1 MPPNYSRQQSN
12 DLAAS
17 VRIAELRQL
26 QTQLSS
32 VIQDEN
38 DEASVHLNAS
48 LSLDDVESGLA
59 PISQRQSRSLSKE
72 RTQTTTSDD
81 IDELS
86 AMPRFASRR
95 ASNDLGASD
104 RILELRQLQS
114 ELSSVI
120 QDENDEVSASRLDN
134 SSHSHASHI
143 SIDRSAHSA
152 GPRIILSHGSDAESD
167 IESGGL
173 PMVYKPVSRQHVKH
187 APSSE
192 TLVTMTCHSATTS
205 EDTKSDDTSS
215 NINQSAPSASAASSP
230 VVEEPKSLRGRLVA
244 RSKSLYRSGNSRSK
258 SRDRS
263 IKSNDT
269 QLSVSRRSSILAQMR
284 RKKEPSFD
292 DEEKQSLTG
301 RLPKYDFLTDSDK
314 ERGSLKAGHRW
325 WHAVFILSLVS
336 LVACIIT
343 LWAPYP
349 IGARMPSSE
358 VAKTPWSNGCI
369 GVETCICPRE
379 TICADDLLSMIFLTI
394 ARASAWFD
402 YPLYML
408 LFLSKCSN
416 LNNFLQTTA
425 ARVWINFSDS
435 HKVHSLFGCIVAIET
450 TSHSF
455 FHLLRWARRSN
466 DIQLLW
472 TTKTGITGLIAF
484 SLTPLIALPMAVPFL
499 KKRMK
504 FEWRKGK
511 SIRLLALT
519 CNLYFVTCLLT
530 NDCLFSYSALHYLA
544 IAWAAALMCH
554 APQRIFWLIGMP
566 LFVYAADYIVGC
578 LFKCHLVESAHFQR
592 LGDSS
597 CLIEFENPAGF
608 GKQNSAYVYLMLP
621 WISKTQFHAFTV
633 FPAQKPNHSSICIH
647 KCGDW
652 TGELMKQISIPAHKP
667 AFVVGPFLSP
677 FSSPAMDSEF
687 LVAVASGIGVTPA
700 ISLIKQY
707 SCTSRRL
714 NLVWI
719 CRDAGLVEHFLENVE
734 FSSDGYSLIYYT
746 GKRSIILPEKKLP
759 SNVFLFNGRP
769 NLERTISGIIHSIVS
784 GEGLPEELSKKV
796 VTNTPVDM
804 RAKLLV
810 EKALSL
816 YTVDQLF
823 DYTLKASNFYNE
835 SQEPLTNEINYQGVL
850 STMRHLLA
858 NDCNVDSIT
867 KIFEQVDVD
876 GNCRLNRLEFEDFVH
891 LMLEGNSNEEIQTV
905 KRGLAKM
912 STVRDMFES
921 NKQMKSASKD
931 EFGIKQHLHSGDGKF
946 SAKNWSM
953 LYCGGSAPVLSQL
966 KDYKNK
972 FGINLSVEKFD
983 W

>member
-38 DEASVHLNAS
+38 DEASVHSNAS
-48 LSLDDVESGLA
+48 LCLDDVESGLA

-120 QDENDEVSASRLDN
+120 QDENDEVSASRL
-134 SSHSHASHI
+134 SHSHASHI

-269 QLSVSRRSSILAQMR
+269 QLSVSRRSSILTQMR
-284 RKKEPSFD
+284 RKKEPSVD

-301 RLPKYDFLTDSDK
+301 RLPKYDFLADSDK

-519 CNLYFVTCLLT
+519 CNLYFVTFLLT

-858 NDCNVDSIT
+858 NDCNVDST
-867 KIFEQVDVD
+867 LRF
-876 GNCRLNRLEFEDFVH
+876 
-891 LMLEGNSNEEIQTV
+891 
-905 KRGLAKM
+905 
-912 STVRDMFES
+912 S
-921 NKQMKSASKD
+921 NK
-931 EFGIKQHLHSGDGKF
+931 
-946 SAKNWSM
+946 
-953 LYCGGSAPVLSQL
+953 
-966 KDYKNK
+966 
-972 FGINLSVEKFD
+972 
-983 W
+983 

>member
-32 VIQDEN
+32 VNQDEN
-38 DEASVHLNAS
+38 DEASVHSNAS

-72 RTQTTTSDD
+72 RTQTTTSDA

-95 ASNDLGASD
+95 ASNELGASD

-120 QDENDEVSASRLDN
+120 QDENDEVSAPRLDN
-134 SSHSHASHI
+134 SSHSHASRI

-152 GPRIILSHGSDAESD
+152 DPRIILSHGSDSESD

-230 VVEEPKSLRGRLVA
+230 VLEEPKSLRGRLAA
-244 RSKSLYRSGNSRSK
+244 RSKSFYRSGNSRSK

-263 IKSNDT
+263 IKSNDG
-269 QLSVSRRSSILAQMR
+269 QLSVSRRSSILTRMR

-301 RLPKYDFLTDSDK
+301 RLPKYEFLTESDK

-336 LVACIIT
+336 FLACIIT

-504 FEWRKGK
+504 FEWRK
-511 SIRLLALT
+511 
-519 CNLYFVTCLLT
+519 
-530 NDCLFSYSALHYLA
+530 ALHYLA

-876 GNCRLNRLEFEDFVH
+876 GNCRLNRVEFEDFVH

-912 STVRDMFES
+912 STVRDMFQS
-921 NKQMKSASKD
+921 NKQMESASKD